1 MSMDHS
7 TMHDAKDNHDC
18 PCADTEPCNMTT
30 ATTSNLFII
39 DDNAVLN
46 DLRRSVLYI
55 IDQPALHGESIP
67 PAFRPPIPA

>member
-7 TMHDAKDNHDC
+7 TMHDAKDSHDC

-39 DDNAVLN
+39 DDVDVLN
-46 DLRRSVLYI
+46 DLRQSVLYP
-55 IDQPALHGESIP
+55 IDQPSLLGDPIS